1 MFFVDT
7 RNTPAAERQ
16 HNLLLIWLTLTGV
29 IVFGFVVCVNEGFV
43 RALISGDVSKI
54 SVVIALIYLIGTLHC
69 AKRVAYLSRELEFA
83 RQIDDICLNKPPAHV
98 NHTSDGGVVLDGTRT
113 LPASLAADYLFEACQ
128 LNNMAAENAPT
139 AAKGNLAEIFAQ
151 KAKGPHD
158 LGWFL
163 TDLLL
168 KLGLLGTI
176 IGFILMLGSVA
187 DTASLDVNTM
197 QKVLKQMSS
206 GMGTALFTTLAGLVG
221 SILLGAQYL
230 LLDKAGDEL
239 IERTVRV
246 TEVFILPRLS
256 RESGES

>member
-16 HNLLLIWLTLTGV
+16 HNLLLIWLTMTGL
-29 IVFGFVVCVNEGFV
+29 IVFGLVVCINEGYV
-43 RALISGDVSKI
+43 RALIGGDVSKI
-54 SVVIALIYLIGTLHC
+54 SVVISLIYLIGTMHC

-83 RQIDDICLNKPPAHV
+83 REIDEICLNAPPANV
-98 NHTSDGGVVLDGTRT
+98 SHTADGRVVLDGKHT
-113 LPASLAADYLFEACQ
+113 LPSSLAAEYLYEACQ
-128 LNNMAAENAPT
+128 LNNMATESGPN
-139 AAKGNLAEIFAQ
+139 AAKGNLAEIFSQ

-158 LGWFL
+158 LGWFI

-197 QKVLKQMSS
+197 QKVLKQMST

-230 LLDKAGDEL
+230 LLDKAFPHNY
-239 IERTVRV
+239 T
-246 TEVFILPRLS
+246 FHLPRH
-256 RESGES
+256 